1 MYKRQR
7 LNTPYQL
14 FETVDKHYLA
24 IGTPNDELFRR
35 FMKTVGLEA
44 SIADPR
50 FATYV
55 LRKQNEA
62 AMLEIV
68 TPAIR
73 GKKAAEL
80 EAQLMEAGVPCSRVN
95 DFKEVFDD
103 PHVQAR
109 KVLEEVAHPT
119 MGSVKSVRNPVLYDE
134 GSPSIRRAAP
144 LLAEHTAEILRELGY
159 DESRIA
165 KLAASG
171 AVMLAK

>member
-1 MYKRQR
+1 MNLTPREKDKLLIAMAAIVARRR
-7 LNTPYQL
+7 LERGVKLNHPEAVAL
-14 FETVDKHYLA
+14 ISDFILEGARDGRTV
-24 IGTPNDELFRR
+24 
-35 FMKTVGLEA
+35 
-44 SIADPR
+44 
-50 FATYV
+50 
-55 LRKQNEA
+55 
-62 AMLEIV
+62 
-68 TPAIR
+68 
-73 GKKAAEL
+73 
-80 EAQLMEAGVPCSRVN
+80 AQLMEAGVPCSRVN

-159 DESRIA
+159 DEARITA
-165 KLAASG
+165 LAASG